1 VKSCSLTIRFSSIF
15 LAAFL
20 AIQVSTLWAST
31 NNVKDID
38 IVVKKKPGGAL
49 VQAKTD
55 SNGNFSIQ
63 VDGAGTYQVTAAGGK
78 VLTPGT
84 SVKLTFSVQPAKPAS
99 ADSRQ
104 VAPVSRAATAV
115 LDALGG
121 LDFPGDI
128 QVSEASVLTG
138 HLEVV
143 ETPAPAKEQ
152 NPAKTPIKK

>member
-1 VKSCSLTIRFSSIF
+1 
-15 LAAFL
+15 
-20 AIQVSTLWAST
+20 
-31 NNVKDID
+31 
-38 IVVKKKPGGAL
+38 
-49 VQAKTD
+49 
-55 SNGNFSIQ
+55 
-63 VDGAGTYQVTAAGGK
+63 
-78 VLTPGT
+78 
-84 SVKLTFSVQPAKPAS
+84 
-99 ADSRQ
+99 
-104 VAPVSRAATAV
+104 V

>member
-1 VKSCSLTIRFSSIF
+1 MKSCSLTIRFSSIF

-20 AIQVSTLWAST
+20 AIRGVDAVGEHP
-31 NNVKDID
+31 NNVEDID

-115 LDALGG
+115 LDAELCGAG
-121 LDFPGDI
+121 LSG
-128 QVSEASVLTG
+128 
-138 HLEVV
+138 
-143 ETPAPAKEQ
+143 
-152 NPAKTPIKK
+152 